1 VKLLRNALPVMMA
14 LGILAAPT
22 AAVAQQTSG
31 AQTFIGIQNG
41 PDDPGRVIAVGTIN
55 ATGSDEIVSDTEDV
69 FHFPTGDLTVDHAV
83 VSSQQ
88 SFDPATCLFQLTEI
102 GTIDVVRGTGA
113 YVGATGH
120 GTSVVKIISRGCGET
135 PSTFVFYL
143 RTQGTLSLGR

>member
-1 VKLLRNALPVMMA
+1 
-14 LGILAAPT
+14 
-22 AAVAQQTSG
+22 
-31 AQTFIGIQNG
+31 
-41 PDDPGRVIAVGTIN
+41 VIAVGTIN
-55 ATGSDEIVSDTEDV
+55 ATGSNEIVSDTQDV

-120 GTSVVKIISRGCGET
+120 GTYVVKIISRGCGEN

-143 RTQGTLSLGR
+143 RTQGTLSLRR